1 MAAERSAGYLA
12 RMKFSRFSSVLLLLA
27 TLFALAF
34 TGCQTSRGFGK
45 DVENLGNK
53 IQDKSK

>member
-1 MAAERSAGYLA
+1 
-12 RMKFSRFSSVLLLLA
+12 MKFPRSSPVLLLLA